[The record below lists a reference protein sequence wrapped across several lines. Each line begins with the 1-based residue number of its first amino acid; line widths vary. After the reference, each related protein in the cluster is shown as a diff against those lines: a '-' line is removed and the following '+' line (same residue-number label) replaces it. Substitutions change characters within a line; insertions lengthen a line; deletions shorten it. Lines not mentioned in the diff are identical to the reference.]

1 MRKSTSRSTPARV
14 KSIRAKSD
22 RQFRSDGFVN
32 VLTKYGT
39 KHDSSEAYRFEREPF
54 VSDMFL
60 TTMYEGN
67 GLFVRIIDTP
77 AEEALKHG
85 FELNLN
91 NKDLDSYVEELLD
104 ELEWEEKAATAIKWA
119 RLYGGS
125 IIVMIIN
132 DGRGIDEPV
141 DWNNIKSIDE
151 LLVFERAVVTPDY
164 SRIYV
169 DEIKGSKSTR
179 IQRFGEPQYYLVSS
193 TDCYFTVHESR
204 CLIFRNG
211 KLPDQTSD
219 SNYRYWGMPEYVRIK
234 RALRETITA
243 HENSTKFLERSVQ
256 PIYSMK
262 NLASILGT
270 DEGEDK
276 IMRRLDTIDMAR
288 SLMNSIAIDA
298 DGESYDFKTFQF
310 TGIKDVIDATC
321 NMLSALTNIP
331 QTILFGRSPA
341 GMNATGE
348 SDFENYYNFIERI
361 QKQMLKKN
369 LRYLLDVAFKA
380 GLSSGEISEEPKYKL
395 QFNPLWSL
403 SENEQA
409 AVEQTRAATALTKA
423 QTAQVYIDMQAMDP
437 SEVRAKLASDD
448 DFIVEEIVD
457 EEADNDIFNSL
468 YAEES
473 GESQSQMPL
482 DEETNSDNCDNVKN
496 DEGNSNSGHHGHE
509 GRPGE
514 KGGSLPSG
522 KSFSDRMKKAFNY
535 KANGKGYNEVNAEM
549 RRVLKDMPVGSKV
562 KIKGTEYEKTGDG
575 QFKYQFKGED
585 VAASINGIANSVDP
599 FDIKSMPEFE
609 EPKSKEV
616 ASAKVEAGKLDPR
629 DTSVQ
634 TPQIEPA
641 PYKGKYVVD
650 IDAGQFQSLRE
661 ELQRNTGKTFTNEDI
676 EECLS
681 VVDEY
686 RGTDYTDIVAASA
699 GFSGPYAEYGNFMSD
714 EKKKAASAKAQKMEE
729 FITNADKYE
738 GKVMRAMGF
747 DVGGDFDNGSVTE
760 SLNSLLSSCKPGRVL
775 DMGHIS
781 SWTTDRDTISQIL
794 NARTGN
800 DDTAEKRVEV
810 VFTCPKSSKGVDVG
824 RFSKSFTQGEVAFS
838 KDQCFKVKTVKEK
851 PIDEDTVRYD
861 IEVEEV

>member
-1 MRKSTSRSTPARV
+1 MRKRLSRSAPARV
-14 KSIRAKSD
+14 KFVSSKSD
-22 RQFRSDGFVN
+22 KQFRSDGFVN

-39 KHDSSEAYRFEREPF
+39 KHDSSEAYRFEREAF

-60 TTMYEGN
+60 TTLYEGN

-91 NKDLDSYVEELLD
+91 NKGLDEYVEEMLD

-141 DWNNIKSIDE
+141 DWDNIKSIDE

-164 SRIYV
+164 SHIYV
-169 DEIKGSKSTR
+169 DELNGSKSSR
-179 IQRFGEPQYYLVSS
+179 VQRFGEPQYYLVSS

-219 SNYRYWGMPEYVRIK
+219 SNYRHWGMPEYVRIK

-270 DEGEDK
+270 DDGEEK
-276 IMRRLDTIDMAR
+276 IMKRLDIIDMAR
-288 SLMNSIAIDA
+288 SVMNSIAIDA

-310 TGIKDVIDATC
+310 TGVKDVINATC

-369 LRYLLDVAFKA
+369 LRYLLDVMFRA
-380 GLSSGEISEEPKYKL
+380 GLYSGEISEEPKYKL
-395 QFNPLWSL
+395 KFNPLWSL
-403 SENEQA
+403 SETEQA

-457 EEADNDIFNSL
+457 DEADNDLFNAL

-473 GESQSQMPL
+473 NELQEPITQGVEPNPSAEQKISENGLPNS
-482 DEETNSDNCDNVKN
+482 ENSDIING
-496 DEGNSNSGHHGHE
+496 DEGNENSGRYPKGS
-509 GRPGE
+509 GE
-514 KGGSLPSG
+514 SNLKDPKAAKEFTKQLKGTVAKNGVAFEAVSSHAAY
-522 KSFSDRMKKAFNY
+522 RMK
-535 KANGKGYNEVNAEM
+535 E
-549 RRVLKDMPVGSKV
+549 R
-562 KIKGTEYEKTGDG
+562 
-575 QFKYQFKGED
+575 
-585 VAASINGIANSVDP
+585 GI
-599 FDIKSMPEFE
+599 
-609 EPKSKEV
+609 
-616 ASAKVEAGKLDPR
+616 
-629 DTSVQ
+629 
-634 TPQIEPA
+634 
-641 PYKGKYVVD
+641 
-650 IDAGQFQSLRE
+650 
-661 ELQRNTGKTFTNEDI
+661 
-676 EECLS
+676 
-681 VVDEY
+681 
-686 RGTDYTDIVAASA
+686 
-699 GFSGPYAEYGNFMSD
+699 
-714 EKKKAASAKAQKMEE
+714 
-729 FITNADKYE
+729 
-738 GKVMRAMGF
+738 
-747 DVGGDFDNGSVTE
+747 
-760 SLNSLLSSCKPGRVL
+760 
-775 DMGHIS
+775 
-781 SWTTDRDTISQIL
+781 TTDMIKDCLTTAPL
-794 NARTGN
+794 VYPGN
-800 DDTAEKRVEV
+800 KKHKDATCFQKDGHRLVYSKNGVLITAENL
-810 VFTCPKSSKGVDVG
+810 
-824 RFSKSFTQGEVAFS
+824 
-838 KDQCFKVKTVKEK
+838 
-851 PIDEDTVRYD
+851 EDD
-861 IEVEEV
+861 DD